1 MGDESI
7 RILGSVPM
15 YCTQC
20 DEVTECLAIPPELLR
35 YPTAPRKYHRDYP
48 GIRWYRR
55 IRLGLKCKHKFMTA
69 EVEEE
74 KLVNLISLAVQ
85 RWDTA
90 HITECFKEAVTA
102 QEDE

>member
-1 MGDESI
+1 MGDEST

-20 DEVTECLAIPPELLR
+20 DEVTEYLAIPPELLR
-35 YPTAPRKYHRDYP
+35 HPTAPRKYHRDYP

-55 IRLGLKCKHKFMTA
+55 IRLCLKCKHKFMTA

-74 KLVNLISLAVQ
+74 KLNLISLAVQ

-90 HITECFKEAVTA
+90 HIMECFKEAVTA

>member
-1 MGDESI
+1 MI
-7 RILGSVPM
+7 
-15 YCTQC
+15 
-20 DEVTECLAIPPELLR
+20 
-35 YPTAPRKYHRDYP
+35 
-48 GIRWYRR
+48 
-55 IRLGLKCKHKFMTA
+55 A

-74 KLVNLISLAVQ
+74 KLVILISLAVQ